1 MNKEIV
7 LSSLDE
13 TKQLAEKLAS
23 FLTEENNYPISIHLS
38 GDLGTGKTTLVKEV
52 LNCLGIENFI
62 NSPTFTLI
70 EPYEINDLKIFHIDL
85 YRVEKITELSAIG
98 LEEYLQEANSVTDTE
113 QLQHLTSGEVMQSA
127 SVYINRAA
135 QLHFGYDVWR
145 RQREEQTCSR
155 PQGEDGGAVSQAH
168 GARVAPR
175 ADAD

>member
-1 MNKEIV
+1 MNKELV

-98 LEEYLQEANSVTDTE
+98 LEEYLQEANSINFIE
-113 QLQHLTSGEVMQSA
+113 WPEKGSGFLKEPDISILLV
-127 SVYINRAA
+127 
-135 QLHFGYDVWR
+135 H
-145 RQREEQTCSR
+145 
-155 PQGEDGGAVSQAH
+155 QGETTRKCEVQTSFNLNL
-168 GARVAPR
+168 
-175 ADAD
+175 

>member
-1 MNKEIV
+1 MNKELV

-52 LNCLGIENFI
+52 LNYLGIENFI

-98 LEEYLQEANSVTDTE
+98 LEEYLQEANSINFIE
-113 QLQHLTSGEVMQSA
+113 WPERGSGFLKDPDIAISL
-127 SVYINRAA
+127 Y
-135 QLHFGYDVWR
+135 H
-145 RQREEQTCSR
+145 
-155 PQGEDGGAVSQAH
+155 QGETTRKCKVETSLDLNL
-168 GARVAPR
+168 
-175 ADAD
+175 

>member
-1 MNKEIV
+1 MNKELF

-13 TKQLAEKLAS
+13 TKQLAEKLAF

-52 LNCLGIENFI
+52 LNYLGIENFI

-98 LEEYLQEANSVTDTE
+98 LEEYLQEANSINFIE
-113 QLQHLTSGEVMQSA
+113 WPERGSGFLKDPDIAISL
-127 SVYINRAA
+127 Y
-135 QLHFGYDVWR
+135 H
-145 RQREEQTCSR
+145 
-155 PQGEDGGAVSQAH
+155 QGETTRKCKVETSLDLNL
-168 GARVAPR
+168 
-175 ADAD
+175 

>member
-1 MNKEIV
+1 MNKELV

-13 TKQLAEKLAS
+13 TKQLAEKIAS

-52 LNCLGIENFI
+52 LNYLGIENFI

-98 LEEYLQEANSVTDTE
+98 LEEYLQEANSINFIEWPERGSGFLKDPDIAISLYHQSETTRKCKVE
-113 QLQHLTSGEVMQSA
+113 TSLDL
-127 SVYINRAA
+127 N
-135 QLHFGYDVWR
+135 L
-145 RQREEQTCSR
+145 
-155 PQGEDGGAVSQAH
+155 
-168 GARVAPR
+168 
-175 ADAD
+175 

>member
-1 MNKEIV
+1 MNKKLI

-13 TKQLAEKLAS
+13 TKELAEKVAS
-23 FLTEENNYPISIHLS
+23 FLSKEKNFPISIHLS

-98 LEEYLQEANSVTDTE
+98 LEEYLQEANSINFIEWPEKGSGFLKEPDIAISLDHRGETTRKCEV
-113 QLQHLTSGEVMQSA
+113 QTSFDL
-127 SVYINRAA
+127 N
-135 QLHFGYDVWR
+135 L
-145 RQREEQTCSR
+145 
-155 PQGEDGGAVSQAH
+155 
-168 GARVAPR
+168 
-175 ADAD
+175 

>member
-1 MNKEIV
+1 MNKELV

-52 LNCLGIENFI
+52 LNYLGIENFI

-98 LEEYLQEANSVTDTE
+98 LEEYLQEANSINFIE
-113 QLQHLTSGEVMQSA
+113 WPERGSGFLKDPDIAISL
-127 SVYINRAA
+127 Y
-135 QLHFGYDVWR
+135 H
-145 RQREEQTCSR
+145 
-155 PQGEDGGAVSQAH
+155 QGETTRKCKVETALDLNL
-168 GARVAPR
+168 
-175 ADAD
+175 

>member
-1 MNKEIV
+1 MNKELV

-52 LNCLGIENFI
+52 LNYLGIENFI

-85 YRVEKITELSAIG
+85 YRVGKITELSAIG
-98 LEEYLQEANSVTDTE
+98 LEEYLQEANSINFIE
-113 QLQHLTSGEVMQSA
+113 WPERGSGFLKDPDIAISL
-127 SVYINRAA
+127 Y
-135 QLHFGYDVWR
+135 H
-145 RQREEQTCSR
+145 
-155 PQGEDGGAVSQAH
+155 QGETTRKCKVETSLDLNL
-168 GARVAPR
+168 
-175 ADAD
+175 

>member
-1 MNKEIV
+1 MNKELV

-23 FLTEENNYPISIHLS
+23 FLTEENNYPISVHLS

-52 LNCLGIENFI
+52 LNYLGIENFI

-98 LEEYLQEANSVTDTE
+98 LEEYLQEANSINFIE
-113 QLQHLTSGEVMQSA
+113 WPERGSGFLKDPDIAISL
-127 SVYINRAA
+127 Y
-135 QLHFGYDVWR
+135 H
-145 RQREEQTCSR
+145 
-155 PQGEDGGAVSQAH
+155 QGETTRKCKVETSLDLNL
-168 GARVAPR
+168 
-175 ADAD
+175 

>member
-1 MNKEIV
+1 MNKELV

-52 LNCLGIENFI
+52 LNYLGIENFI

-98 LEEYLQEANSVTDTE
+98 LEEYLQEANSINFIE
-113 QLQHLTSGEVMQSA
+113 WPERGSGFLKDPDIAIS
-127 SVYINRAA
+127 
-135 QLHFGYDVWR
+135 LHH
-145 RQREEQTCSR
+145 
-155 PQGEDGGAVSQAH
+155 QGETTRKCEVQTSLGLNL
-168 GARVAPR
+168 
-175 ADAD
+175 

>member
-1 MNKEIV
+1 MNKELV

-52 LNCLGIENFI
+52 LNYLGIENFI

-98 LEEYLQEANSVTDTE
+98 LEEYLQEANSINFIE
-113 QLQHLTSGEVMQSA
+113 WPERGSGFLKDPDIAISL
-127 SVYINRAA
+127 Y
-135 QLHFGYDVWR
+135 H
-145 RQREEQTCSR
+145 
-155 PQGEDGGAVSQAH
+155 QGETTRKCKVETSLNLNL
-168 GARVAPR
+168 
-175 ADAD
+175 

>member
-1 MNKEIV
+1 MNKELV

-52 LNCLGIENFI
+52 LNYLGIENFI

-70 EPYEINDLKIFHIDL
+70 EPYEINNLKIFHIDL

-98 LEEYLQEANSVTDTE
+98 LEEYLQEANSINFIE
-113 QLQHLTSGEVMQSA
+113 WPERGSGFLKDPDIAISL
-127 SVYINRAA
+127 Y
-135 QLHFGYDVWR
+135 H
-145 RQREEQTCSR
+145 
-155 PQGEDGGAVSQAH
+155 QGETTRKCKVETSLDLNL
-168 GARVAPR
+168 
-175 ADAD
+175 

>member
-1 MNKEIV
+1 MNKELV

-13 TKQLAEKLAS
+13 TKQLAEKIAS

-98 LEEYLQEANSVTDTE
+98 LEEYLQEANSINFIE
-113 QLQHLTSGEVMQSA
+113 WPEKGSGFLKEPDISIMLV
-127 SVYINRAA
+127 
-135 QLHFGYDVWR
+135 H
-145 RQREEQTCSR
+145 
-155 PQGEDGGAVSQAH
+155 QGETTRKCEVQTSFNLNL
-168 GARVAPR
+168 
-175 ADAD
+175 

>member
-1 MNKEIV
+1 MNKELV

-52 LNCLGIENFI
+52 LNYLGIENFI

-98 LEEYLQEANSVTDTE
+98 LEEYLQEANSINFIE
-113 QLQHLTSGEVMQSA
+113 WPERGSGFLKDPDIAISL
-127 SVYINRAA
+127 Y
-135 QLHFGYDVWR
+135 H
-145 RQREEQTCSR
+145 
-155 PQGEDGGAVSQAH
+155 QGETTRKCKVETSLDLNLQSS
-168 GARVAPR
+168 
-175 ADAD
+175 

>member
-1 MNKEIV
+1 MNKELV

-13 TKQLAEKLAS
+13 TKQLAEKIAS

-52 LNCLGIENFI
+52 LNYLGIENFI

-98 LEEYLQEANSVTDTE
+98 LEEYLQEANSINFIE
-113 QLQHLTSGEVMQSA
+113 WPERGSGFLKDPDIAISL
-127 SVYINRAA
+127 Y
-135 QLHFGYDVWR
+135 H
-145 RQREEQTCSR
+145 
-155 PQGEDGGAVSQAH
+155 QGETTRKCKVETSLDLNL
-168 GARVAPR
+168 
-175 ADAD
+175 

>member
-1 MNKEIV
+1 MNKELV

-13 TKQLAEKLAS
+13 TKQLAEKLAF

-52 LNCLGIENFI
+52 LNYLGIENFI

-98 LEEYLQEANSVTDTE
+98 LEEYLQEANSINFIE
-113 QLQHLTSGEVMQSA
+113 WPERGSGFLKDPDIAISL
-127 SVYINRAA
+127 Y
-135 QLHFGYDVWR
+135 H
-145 RQREEQTCSR
+145 
-155 PQGEDGGAVSQAH
+155 QGETTRKCKVETSLDLNL
-168 GARVAPR
+168 
-175 ADAD
+175 